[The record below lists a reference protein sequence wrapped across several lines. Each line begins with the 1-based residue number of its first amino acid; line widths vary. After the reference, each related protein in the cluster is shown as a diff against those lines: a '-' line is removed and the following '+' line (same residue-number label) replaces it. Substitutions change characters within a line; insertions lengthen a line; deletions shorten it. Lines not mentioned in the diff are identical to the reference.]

1 MDGATIAMFV
11 FQTVITAIIGV
22 ASWGV
27 KNAIGEMKSAITKL
41 EAADKKN
48 AEDIAAVRGEL
59 GDLKADLPLIYTT
72 REDFIRVSNN
82 IDQKLDKLLY
92 TMAFFDDMT
101 EQEIRQNKA
110 IRGYIVRA
118 LAKGNQN
125 SLLVRQV
132 TNALLADNLITV
144 PDISKQ
150 LSYLEDGGYI
160 EFTDKRATAYNAYR
174 RDAVIQLTKAGVD
187 LVEGT
192 REDPGVDV

>member
-48 AEDIAAVRGEL
+48 AEDPAVRGEL

-92 TMAFFDDMT
+92 
-101 EQEIRQNKA
+101 RSP
-110 IRGYIVRA
+110 
-118 LAKGNQN
+118 AK
-125 SLLVRQV
+125 
-132 TNALLADNLITV
+132 
-144 PDISKQ
+144 
-150 LSYLEDGGYI
+150 
-160 EFTDKRATAYNAYR
+160 
-174 RDAVIQLTKAGVD
+174 
-187 LVEGT
+187 EG
-192 REDPGVDV
+192 

>member
-22 ASWGV
+22 ASWVV

-48 AEDIAAVRGEL
+48 DEDIAAVRGEL

-92 TMAFFDDMT
+92 
-101 EQEIRQNKA
+101 RSP
-110 IRGYIVRA
+110 
-118 LAKGNQN
+118 AK
-125 SLLVRQV
+125 
-132 TNALLADNLITV
+132 
-144 PDISKQ
+144 
-150 LSYLEDGGYI
+150 
-160 EFTDKRATAYNAYR
+160 
-174 RDAVIQLTKAGVD
+174 
-187 LVEGT
+187 EG
-192 REDPGVDV
+192 

>member
-1 MDGATIAMFV
+1 
-11 FQTVITAIIGV
+11 
-22 ASWGV
+22 
-27 KNAIGEMKSAITKL
+27 
-41 EAADKKN
+41 
-48 AEDIAAVRGEL
+48 
-59 GDLKADLPLIYTT
+59 
-72 REDFIRVSNN
+72 
-82 IDQKLDKLLY
+82 
-92 TMAFFDDMT
+92 MAFFDDMT

-160 EFTDKRATAYNAYR
+160 EFTDKRATAYNAGTPSSSSR
-174 RDAVIQLTKAGVD
+174 RRASTSWKARGK
-187 LVEGT
+187 T
-192 REDPGVDV
+192 PA